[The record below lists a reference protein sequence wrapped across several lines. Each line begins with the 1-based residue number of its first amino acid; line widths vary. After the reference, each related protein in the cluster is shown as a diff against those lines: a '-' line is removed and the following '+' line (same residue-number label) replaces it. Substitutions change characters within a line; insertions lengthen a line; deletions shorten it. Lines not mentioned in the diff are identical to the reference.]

1 MKQSADI
8 TAQIK
13 KDLKKLILKPEKY
26 NNPDELLKYLHKKIT
41 AVYDVSMLTKKDLL
55 EIHKDIE
62 DPAYSDE
69 TMIIVRFK

>member
-55 EIHKDIE
+55 EIHKDID